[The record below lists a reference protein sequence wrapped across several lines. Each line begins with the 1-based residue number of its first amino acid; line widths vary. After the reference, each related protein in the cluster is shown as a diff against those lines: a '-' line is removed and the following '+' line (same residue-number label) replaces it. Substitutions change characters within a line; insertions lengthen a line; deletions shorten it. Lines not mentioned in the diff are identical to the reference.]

1 MEQVSDGTD
10 RLDRDRR
17 DRWMDG
23 WIEIDGQAQR
33 VEGGQTDSPEKKGQ
47 LQQKP
52 GRRIEA
58 MEHRNENE
66 RRSEKKKKKEKHQRS
81 AQPTVSEKTPPSER
95 RESARSPHPPTKP
108 KKNVTRKSGEEPKIQ
123 GKGSG
128 EGPGTRGSKLKLVPA
143 VRLVACCSACCRRRG
158 CKFFRRGI
166 GPECDTAC
174 ARSDFSAPC

>member
-81 AQPTVSEKTPPSER
+81 AQPTVSEKTPPQANEGR
-95 RESARSPHPPTKP
+95 ARDPHTRPRNQ
-108 KKNVTRKSGEEPKIQ
+108 KKT
-123 GKGSG
+123 
-128 EGPGTRGSKLKLVPA
+128 
-143 VRLVACCSACCRRRG
+143 
-158 CKFFRRGI
+158 
-166 GPECDTAC
+166 
-174 ARSDFSAPC
+174 